1 MTDVYF
7 CRYCRRFV
15 AVSELDHTL
24 QCVECGG
31 EEIQVKNSDDVI
43 DFDIVIT
50 NEDGSQRIDIDNG
63 SVFITITQEGGIQ
76 FQLTRSSSILLRIVS
91 LLFRHFFTNARVNL
105 DGSLEEGVDM
115 TSIFS
120 NRVIDALRS
129 IHFSSENPRRTD
141 MINSL
146 ETRAPKPE
154 ELSETCSIC
163 LRDYDQEEEIAQ
175 LPCNHIFHK
184 ECIIQWINMVIT
196 WK

>member
-1 MTDVYF
+1 
-7 CRYCRRFV
+7 
-15 AVSELDHTL
+15 
-24 QCVECGG
+24 
-31 EEIQVKNSDDVI
+31 
-43 DFDIVIT
+43 
-50 NEDGSQRIDIDNG
+50 
-63 SVFITITQEGGIQ
+63 
-76 FQLTRSSSILLRIVS
+76 
-91 LLFRHFFTNARVNL
+91 
-105 DGSLEEGVDM
+105 M

-129 IHFSSENPRRTD
+129 IHVLILLFNDYAQFSSENPRRTD